1 MIKENKVNEGE
12 LVLYS
17 TVLSIYNYYNKS
29 FTKEIND
36 NILLLLDSLE
46 KNRWDNSEA
55 DIDKIELI
63 EKITYQDKL
72 FFYIILFL
80 FGCYL

>member
-1 MIKENKVNEGE
+1 MVKENKVNEGE

-63 EKITYQDKL
+63 EKITYQD
-72 FFYIILFL
+72 
-80 FGCYL
+80 

>member
-46 KNRWDNSEA
+46 KNRWDDSEA

-63 EKITYQDKL
+63 EKITYQD
-72 FFYIILFL
+72 
-80 FGCYL
+80 

>member
-63 EKITYQDKL
+63 EKIIYQD
-72 FFYIILFL
+72 
-80 FGCYL
+80 

>member
-1 MIKENKVNEGE
+1 MIKENKVNEGD

-63 EKITYQDKL
+63 EKITYQD
-72 FFYIILFL
+72 
-80 FGCYL
+80 

>member
-17 TVLSIYNYYNKS
+17 TVLSIYNYYNKN

-63 EKITYQDKL
+63 EKITYQD
-72 FFYIILFL
+72 
-80 FGCYL
+80 

>member
-1 MIKENKVNEGE
+1 MVKENKVSEGE
-12 LVLYS
+12 LVLYN

-63 EKITYQDKL
+63 EKITYQD
-72 FFYIILFL
+72 
-80 FGCYL
+80 

>member
-17 TVLSIYNYYNKS
+17 TVLSIYNYYNKR

-63 EKITYQDKL
+63 EKITYQD
-72 FFYIILFL
+72 
-80 FGCYL
+80 

>member
-36 NILLLLDSLE
+36 NILLLLGSLE

-63 EKITYQDKL
+63 EKITYQD
-72 FFYIILFL
+72 
-80 FGCYL
+80 

>member
-1 MIKENKVNEGE
+1 MIKENNVNEGE

-63 EKITYQDKL
+63 EKITYQD
-72 FFYIILFL
+72 
-80 FGCYL
+80 

>member
-36 NILLLLDSLE
+36 NILLLLESLE

-63 EKITYQDKL
+63 EKITYQD
-72 FFYIILFL
+72 
-80 FGCYL
+80 

>member
-17 TVLSIYNYYNKS
+17 TILSIYNYYNKS

-63 EKITYQDKL
+63 EKITYQD
-72 FFYIILFL
+72 
-80 FGCYL
+80 

>member
-12 LVLYS
+12 LVLYN

-29 FTKEIND
+29 FAKEIND
-36 NILLLLDSLE
+36 NIILLLDSLE
-46 KNRWDNSEA
+46 KNRCDSNKA

-63 EKITYQDKL
+63 EKITYQD
-72 FFYIILFL
+72 
-80 FGCYL
+80 

>member
-1 MIKENKVNEGE
+1 MMKENKVNEGE

-63 EKITYQDKL
+63 EKITYQD
-72 FFYIILFL
+72 
-80 FGCYL
+80 

>member
-1 MIKENKVNEGE
+1 MKITKFKKMSGNRYKVFLDNNDIIILNENVI
-12 LVLYS
+12 LD
-17 TVLSIYNYYNKS
+17 YNLLI
-29 FTKEIND
+29 TKEIND

-63 EKITYQDKL
+63 EKITYQD
-72 FFYIILFL
+72 
-80 FGCYL
+80 

>member
-36 NILLLLDSLE
+36 NILLLLGSLE
-46 KNRWDNSEA
+46 KNRWDDSEA

-63 EKITYQDKL
+63 EKITYQD
-72 FFYIILFL
+72 
-80 FGCYL
+80 

>member
-63 EKITYQDKL
+63 VVGLLY
-72 FFYIILFL
+72 FAII
-80 FGCYL
+80 

>member
-17 TVLSIYNYYNKS
+17 TVLSVYNYYNKS

-36 NILLLLDSLE
+36 SILLLLNSLE

-63 EKITYQDKL
+63 EKITYQD
-72 FFYIILFL
+72 
-80 FGCYL
+80 

>member
-17 TVLSIYNYYNKS
+17 TVLSVYNYYNKS

-46 KNRWDNSEA
+46 KKRWDNSEV

-63 EKITYQDKL
+63 EKITYQD
-72 FFYIILFL
+72 
-80 FGCYL
+80 

>member
-17 TVLSIYNYYNKS
+17 TVLSVYNYYNKS

-63 EKITYQDKL
+63 EKITYQD
-72 FFYIILFL
+72 
-80 FGCYL
+80 

>member
-29 FTKEIND
+29 FTKEINN

-63 EKITYQDKL
+63 EKITYQD
-72 FFYIILFL
+72 
-80 FGCYL
+80 

>member
-12 LVLYS
+12 LVLYN

-63 EKITYQDKL
+63 EKITYQD
-72 FFYIILFL
+72 
-80 FGCYL
+80 

>member
-63 EKITYQDKL
+63 EKITYQD
-72 FFYIILFL
+72 
-80 FGCYL
+80 

>member
-1 MIKENKVNEGE
+1 MIKENKINEGE

-63 EKITYQDKL
+63 EKITYQD
-72 FFYIILFL
+72 
-80 FGCYL
+80 